1 MLVSEPF
8 NQQVRLF
15 LCRKDWIMSESS
27 GLMQPF
33 TLSIEKRSTIVV
45 RNVKGAY
52 PQVSMNGL
60 IQESFKTAIIYAKNI
75 ELMQFDI
82 CTQNTCLF
90 MVVRRERKC
99 QSVLPH
105 MRGARRRSAARHARA
120 HLITQR
126 WPWTILFYRFF
137 EVRIAWYYS

>member
-60 IQESFKTAIIYAKNI
+60 IQESF
-75 ELMQFDI
+75 
-82 CTQNTCLF
+82 
-90 MVVRRERKC
+90 
-99 QSVLPH
+99 
-105 MRGARRRSAARHARA
+105 
-120 HLITQR
+120 
-126 WPWTILFYRFF
+126 
-137 EVRIAWYYS
+137 